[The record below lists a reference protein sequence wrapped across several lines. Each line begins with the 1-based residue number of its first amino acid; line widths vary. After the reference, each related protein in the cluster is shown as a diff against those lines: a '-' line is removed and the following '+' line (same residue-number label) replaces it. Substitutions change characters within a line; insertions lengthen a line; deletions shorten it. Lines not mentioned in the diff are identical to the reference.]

1 MELSVGADSCPF
13 AALSAQL
20 DCRLDMLESITPHEE
35 SDHLSAFV
43 RLHGTD
49 AESLHA
55 ALADCGTLDGLQVLK
70 AYDHE
75 LICEVT
81 VVDTCVIQSLAKAR
95 TLFHSGTAEDGQ
107 GRFVAIL
114 PPNRDP
120 DAVIEALEENHPSL
134 SVLALR
140 ERPVAAP
147 LLTRHGFQTLL
158 EDRLTDRQW
167 TALRLAHEGG
177 YFKRPA
183 EIDQGALACEMEIS
197 QETVSQHLRAGQRR
211 LLEFIFDEGVRR

>member
-1 MELSVGADSCPF
+1 MSHSYPDSHHDRAHEMKLSVGADSCPF
-13 AALSAQL
+13 AALSAEL
-20 DCRLDMLESITPHEE
+20 DYRLDLLESITPHGE
-35 SDHLSAFV
+35 SDQLTAFV

-49 AESLHA
+49 AETLHA
-55 ALADCGTLDGLQVLK
+55 ALDDSETLDGLQVLK

-75 LICEVT
+75 LICEIT
-81 VVDTCVIQSLAKAR
+81 VVGTCVIRSLAQAR
-95 TLFHSGTAEDGQ
+95 TLFHSGTAEGGQ

-114 PPNRDP
+114 PPDGDP
-120 DAVIEALEENHPSL
+120 DAVIEALEDTHRSL
-134 SVLALR
+134 SVLAIR

-183 EIDQGALACEMEIS
+183 EIDQGSLARDMGIS
-197 QETVSQHLRAGQRR
+197 QETVSQHLRAG
-211 LLEFIFDEGVRR
+211 